1 MMKKVVPAMILLI
14 IGMVFF
20 LDHKSSA
27 KSYEDTTAVSS
38 SISENIE
45 ALADD
50 EYDGPVQVQCNGSV
64 IISCQVTCLSCF
76 SKYEAKSARGCATAV
91 RGKCSCGSTHFS
103 LF

>member
-1 MMKKVVPAMILLI
+1 MILII
-14 IGMVFF
+14 IGVSIY
-20 LDHKSSA
+20 LGHTTHA
-27 KSYEDTTAVSS
+27 NSYQDATAVSS

-64 IISCQVTCLSCF
+64 IISCEVTCLSCF
-76 SKYEAKSARGCATAV
+76 SKYEAKSARGRTTAV
-91 RGKCSCGSTHFS
+91 RGRCSCGSTHFS